1 MKQFRIFCLFI
12 PFACCLFFIT
22 VCRHPADSTQ
32 PDTSSPT
39 YDNAKLIADAENSGL
54 PLLEIN
60 TVQGE
65 SITSKSEYVQ
75 ASFKLTNPSDSTY
88 SEIQLDEIS
97 IKGRGNTSWSQP
109 KKPYTLKL
117 AEKTEVLGMP
127 KSKKWVLIANYSDK
141 SLLRNQFASILGNA
155 IYTNMTW
162 NPSFQPVELIL
173 NGNYEGTYLLG
184 EQIKIEKNR
193 VNIQNVADT
202 AIGKGDDL
210 NGDGVI
216 DEKDGGFIFEV
227 NTTRMDEAYN
237 YRTTRGIGMSLKD
250 PDVEDFEGMENS
262 VESYMSGII
271 QTCEDVLYSENWLD
285 SDIGYRNYLD
295 TDSFID
301 WYLVNEIAKNNDAC
315 WFSSVYLYYDP
326 KDGKIHMG
334 PDWDFDIGFG
344 NIDYGTCNNY
354 ENFYIMNSGWHKR
367 LFEDP
372 EFVEQMKNR
381 WNETKT
387 SLFAAINTTI
397 QKQADYL
404 AKSAELN
411 FTRWPIL
418 GSYVW
423 PNPSG
428 YSDRKTYQSEVDY
441 LISWLNKRYTWLDSA
456 INSL

>member
-1 MKQFRIFCLFI
+1 MVYHETI
-12 PFACCLFFIT
+12 PYLFFRS
-22 VCRHPADSTQ
+22 VR
-32 PDTSSPT
+32 
-39 YDNAKLIADAENSGL
+39 K
-54 PLLEIN
+54 
-60 TVQGE
+60 
-65 SITSKSEYVQ
+65 
-75 ASFKLTNPSDSTY
+75 
-88 SEIQLDEIS
+88 
-97 IKGRGNTSWSQP
+97 
-109 KKPYTLKL
+109 
-117 AEKTEVLGMP
+117 
-127 KSKKWVLIANYSDK
+127 
-141 SLLRNQFASILGNA
+141 
-155 IYTNMTW
+155 
-162 NPSFQPVELIL
+162 
-173 NGNYEGTYLLG
+173 
-184 EQIKIEKNR
+184 KNR

-301 WYLVNEIAKNNDAC
+301 WYLVNEIAKNNDA
-315 WFSSVYLYYDP
+315 
-326 KDGKIHMG
+326 
-334 PDWDFDIGFG
+334 
-344 NIDYGTCNNY
+344 
-354 ENFYIMNSGWHKR
+354 GWHKR

-428 YSDRKTYQSEVDY
+428 YSDRTTYQSEVDY